1 MGDALWQVAFGVV
14 LLTKSAGTTR
24 SLSRSL
30 LLPLLLLTERQ
41 WRQCLPL
48 RVVLMTSVLVARW
61 QCGCCWQRERGGV
74 GCSVVGVTW
83 RVCVCEIGPRAVAGP
98 VQLPHHP
105 RQRAVVW
112 YYYLYHNIFGRVDVA
127 RDVIV

>member
-41 WRQCLPL
+41 WRHFVPL
-48 RVVLMTSVLVARW
+48 RVVLVPSVLVARW
-61 QCGCCWQRERGGV
+61 QCGCWWQREQGGV

-83 RVCVCEIGPRAVAGP
+83 RVCGSEIGLALLRGLYSCHAARASA
-98 VQLPHHP
+98 Q
-105 RQRAVVW
+105 W
-112 YYYLYHNIFGRVDVA
+112 FGIITCTTTMWGVDVA
-127 RDVIV
+127 RVIV